1 MIKGPH
7 RRFVQTTWLMLYT
20 GSPSGSLCHPTP
32 IKTWAPRFRCVS
44 LVDGT
49 SHMLLQLVA
58 AGIKHVPCDPQRE
71 TLASSAWFPLDLTP
85 CTLPFADFALRP
97 LAVINLSREH
107 DYIQSPVSPGESPIP
122 GVVLGTPDTGSFAS
136 QQAWGLHAKW
146 SLHIRTNCPR
156 PALVRPK
163 APPTGHHNF
172 I

>member
-1 MIKGPH
+1 MNVSLSDKGASQTVCANHAVDAVH
-7 RRFVQTTWLMLYT
+7 RLSFWE
-20 GSPSGSLCHPTP
+20 SGIRVYAAECVCHPTP

-44 LVDGT
+44 LVDST
-49 SHMLLQLVA
+49 SHVLLQLVA

-107 DYIQSPVSPGESPIP
+107 VYIQSPVSPGESPIP

-136 QQAWGLHAKW
+136 QQAWGLHA
-146 SLHIRTNCPR
+146 
-156 PALVRPK
+156 
-163 APPTGHHNF
+163 
-172 I
+172 